1 MDCLA
6 VLWHLCWLILPFL
19 PTTPLAGSSSP
30 PGAFLHDL
38 NRSLVDKDINFGLWS
53 LWPQISTSTPQASI
67 EVYYKTNCPHCLE
80 FLRESVIPLVKAQ
93 LPGDRV
99 KITVLPYLESG
110 KPSGLVECL
119 SRPDC
124 SAVLPP
130 LCGLKGSL
138 PPPSPA
144 DSPALVNGVRFA
156 VCDLAQ
162 TAGGLVHDANSIRFC
177 SGQAGIAWAEMEAC
191 LGGPQALGGAEA
203 FGMLM
208 TPDDYATSIRAA
220 VQRFRDAGY
229 RTKIGMPWVF
239 LNGRRLACTGS
250 VCTAFRTPVGDEPLK
265 QPGSLLYLACSKL
278 DPKPSVCARETSA
291 ARTGPQT
298 VKPTPQCENCAAF
311 GSYHGP
317 TESQHQMPAWTWQAL
332 SVITGFAAVAAVARA
347 ASCCTWGRQGSGA
360 ESGVE

>member
-1 MDCLA
+1 MGCLA
-6 VLWHLCWLILPFL
+6 VLRHLCWLILACL
-19 PTTPLAGSSSP
+19 PTHPFAGSSSP
-30 PGAFLHDL
+30 PGAFLREFNRTLVGKDL
-38 NRSLVDKDINFGLWS
+38 NFGLWS
-53 LWPQISTSTPQASI
+53 LWPQSQSSAPQVSI

-80 FLRESVIPLVKAQ
+80 FLRESVVPLVKAH

-110 KPSGLVECL
+110 KPAGLVECL

-144 DSPALVNGVRFA
+144 DSPALVNGVRFV

-162 TAGGLVHDANSIRFC
+162 TAGGLGHDANSIRFC
-177 SGQAGIAWAEMEAC
+177 AGEAGIAWSEMEAC
-191 LGGPQALGGAEA
+191 LGGPQALGGAQA

-208 TPDDYATSIRAA
+208 TPDDYATSILAA

-239 LNGRRLACTGS
+239 LNGRHLACTGS
-250 VCTAFRTPVGDEPLK
+250 ACTAFRTPVGDEPLE

-278 DPKPSVCARETSA
+278 DPKPPACVGESTA

-298 VKPTPQCENCAAF
+298 VKPTPQCKNCAAF
-311 GSYHGP
+311 GSYRGP
-317 TESQHQMPAWTWQAL
+317 MQNQQQLPTWTLQAL
-332 SVITGFAAVAAVARA
+332 AMTTGIAAIAAVARA
-347 ASCCTWGRQGSGA
+347 TAHCIWARQGSGA
-360 ESGVE
+360 ENGME